1 MLKHRTII
9 LKWHILFVA
18 TILLVGASLPSAAQI
33 KLELNKLTCGEWLGY
48 SQEDQDFVRFWMSGY
63 YNASGGKN
71 VLDYNR
77 LQRNATNITA
87 YCKTHKSDTLPTA
100 IQKIAY

>member
-1 MLKHRTII
+1 MLNHHVMA
-9 LKWHILFVA
+9 LKWNILFLA
-18 TILLVGASLPSAAQI
+18 AILLVGGSLPSAAQI

-48 SQEDQDFVRFWMSGY
+48 SQENQDFVRFWMSGY

-71 VLDYNR
+71 ILDYNR
-77 LQRNATNITA
+77 LQRNSTNITA

-100 IQKIAY
+100 IQKISY